1 MIRSPPRYDNMA
13 SIIYPMLDL
22 NKRLSQTRTSDE
34 KTMLQRQIDATDKL
48 IYPLLQVVWFE
59 RRGD

>member
-1 MIRSPPRYDNMA
+1 MA
-13 SIIYPMLDL
+13 SIIYQMLDL